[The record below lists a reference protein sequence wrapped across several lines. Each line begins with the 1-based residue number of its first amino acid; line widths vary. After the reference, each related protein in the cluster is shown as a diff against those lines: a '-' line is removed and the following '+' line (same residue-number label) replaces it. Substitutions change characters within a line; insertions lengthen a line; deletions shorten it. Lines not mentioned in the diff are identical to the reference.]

1 MTEKQTATYGSWLS
15 PITSDLVVTGTVRLK
30 TPVYNRGNIYWNE
43 MRPNEAGRN
52 VIVKMHANGDI
63 LDVVLPPFNA
73 RTRVHEYGGG
83 EFLVVEGIV
92 YFSNFSDQRIYKID
106 TNNSLSA
113 QAITAAGN
121 FYYADAC
128 FDKSRSRLIC
138 VQEDHTNSDQEAVN
152 SIVAIDITKEN
163 NGKVLVSGNDFYSS
177 PQISSDGTKL
187 AWLTWHHPN
196 MPWDSTEL
204 WVAEFDTDGS
214 IKNSKQIA
222 GGKNTSIFQP
232 QWSKDETLY
241 FISDQSGWS
250 NLYAWQLGQIK
261 PLYEKNLDFG
271 LPQWVFGMR
280 TYDFASDK
288 EIVCTYTEKGV
299 WYLARLDINAKTLK
313 TLEVPYTEIS
323 DLRVADGKAFFVG
336 GSPTRLREIVQLD
349 LSSCETKILKRTS
362 ELSVD
367 REYLSVPE
375 TIEFPTENNLTAH
388 AFYYPPKNRDYQ
400 AYSRECPPL
409 LVKSH
414 GGPTAAT
421 SSVLSLTIQYWT
433 SRGFA
438 VLDVNYGGSTGYGRV
453 YRERLNNN
461 WGIVDVDDCVN
472 GAKYLVSQ
480 NKADVKRLAIDGG
493 SAGGYTTLC
502 VLAFRD
508 YFQAGASYY
517 GVSDLKALAEDTHKF
532 ESRYLDNLIG
542 PYPERKDLYNERSP
556 INHVEGLSCP
566 VILFQ
571 GLEDKVVP
579 PNQAEKMLE
588 ALREKKIPI
597 AYVPFEG
604 EQHGF
609 RRAENIKRSLEA
621 EYYFYGQI
629 FKFSIADKIEP
640 VEIENLT
647 KSL

>member
-1 MTEKQTATYGSWLS
+1 MTEKQTATYGSWSS
-15 PITSDLVVTGTVRLK
+15 PITADLVVTGTVRLK
-30 TPVYNRGNIYWNE
+30 TPVYDKENIYYSE
-43 MRPNEAGRN
+43 MRPNESGRN
-52 VIVKMHANGDI
+52 VIVKILPNGEMLDI
-63 LDVVLPPFNA
+63 VPTPFNA

-83 EFLVVEGIV
+83 EFLVVDGVV
-92 YFSNFSDQRIYKID
+92 YFSNFSDQKIYKID
-106 TNNSLSA
+106 TNTQDLLPKP
-113 QAITAAGN
+113 ITTAES

-128 FDKSRSRLIC
+128 FDKNHNRLIC
-138 VQEDHTNSDQEAVN
+138 IREDHTSSDQEAIN
-152 SIVAIDITKEN
+152 SIVAIDIQGEN

-177 PQISSDGTKL
+177 PKISPDGTKL

-204 WVAEFDTDGS
+204 WVAEFDLDGL
-214 IKNSKQIA
+214 IKSPQLVA
-222 GGKNTSIFQP
+222 GGKNISIFQP
-232 QWSKDETLY
+232 EWSNDGTLY
-241 FISDQSGWS
+241 FISDQNGWS
-250 NLYAWQLGQIK
+250 NLYNWQQGQITNV
-261 PLYEKNLDFG
+261 YEKNSDFG

-288 EIVCTYTEKGV
+288 EIICSYTEKGV
-299 WYLARLDINAKTLK
+299 WYLAKLDTSTKTLK
-313 TLEVPYTEIS
+313 TLDIAYTEVS
-323 DLRVADGKAFFVG
+323 DLRVYKGKAFFVG
-336 GSPTRLREIVQLD
+336 GSPTRLREIVELD
-349 LSSCETKILKRTS
+349 LSTCETKSLRRTS
-362 ELSVD
+362 ELTLD
-367 REYLSVPE
+367 TGYLSVPE
-375 TIEFPTENNLTAH
+375 TIEFPTENGLTAH
-388 AFYYPPKNRDYQ
+388 AFYYPPKNADYQ
-400 AYSRECPPL
+400 AHSNECPPL

-438 VLDVNYGGSTGYGRV
+438 VLDVNYGGSTGYGRA
-453 YRERLNNN
+453 YRERLNNS
-461 WGIVDVDDCVN
+461 WGIVDIDDCVN

-480 NKADVKRLAIDGG
+480 NKADVQRLAIDGG

-502 VLAFRD
+502 VLTFRD

-517 GVSDLKALAEDTHKF
+517 GVSDLNALAQDTHKF

-542 PYPERKDLYNERSP
+542 PYPERKDLYDERSP
-556 INHVEGLSCP
+556 INHVEQLSCP

-579 PNQAEKMLE
+579 PNQAEKMLT
-588 ALREKKIPI
+588 ALLEKKIPV

-609 RRAENIKRSLEA
+609 RRAENIKRALEA

-629 FKFSIADKIEP
+629 FKFNVADKIEP
-640 VEIENLT
+640 VKIENLE
-647 KSL
+647 S

>member
-1 MTEKQTATYGSWLS
+1 MTEKQIAAYGSWLS
-15 PITSDLVVTGTVRLK
+15 PISSELVVSGTLRVK
-30 TPVYNRGNIYWNE
+30 TPVYDDGNLYWNE
-43 MRPNEAGRN
+43 LRPNEGGRN
-52 VIVKMHANGDI
+52 VIVKMLSTGETLDI
-63 LDVVLPPFNA
+63 TLSPFNA

-83 EFLVVEGIV
+83 EFLVANSIV

-106 TNNSLSA
+106 TNTLDLSPK
-113 QAITAAGN
+113 AITNEGS
-121 FYYADAC
+121 FYYADYA
-128 FDKSRSRLIC
+128 FDKERNRLISIR
-138 VQEDHTNSDQEAVN
+138 EDHTNNNQEAIN
-152 SIVAIDITKEN
+152 SIVAIDITQEN
-163 NGKVLVSGNDFYSS
+163 TGVVLVSGNDFYSS
-177 PQISSDGTKL
+177 PRISPDGTKL
-187 AWLTWHHPN
+187 SWLTWHHPN

-204 WVAEFDTDGS
+204 WIGEFDSNGL
-214 IKNSKQIA
+214 IKNSKQVA
-222 GGKNTSIFQP
+222 GGKNISIFQP
-232 QWSKDETLY
+232 EWSSDGILY
-241 FISDQSGWS
+241 FISDQNGWW
-250 NLYAWQLGQIK
+250 NLYSLEQDKITS
-261 PLYEKNLDFG
+261 LYEKTVDFG

-280 TYDFASDK
+280 TYDFMSDK
-288 EIVCTYTEKGV
+288 EIICSYTEKGV
-299 WYLARLDINAKTLK
+299 FYLASLDVKTKTLK
-313 TLEVPYTEIS
+313 NLDTSYTEIS
-323 DLRVADGKAFFVG
+323 DIRVAKGKAFFVG
-336 GSPTRLREIVQLD
+336 GSPTKLREIVQLD
-349 LSSCETKILKRTS
+349 LSSYEYKALRQTS
-362 ELSVD
+362 GLNID
-367 REYLSVPE
+367 TEYLSIPE
-375 TIEFPTENNLTAH
+375 TIEFPTENNLMAY
-388 AFYYPPKNRDYQ
+388 AFYYPPKNRDYY
-400 AYSRECPPL
+400 ASSNEYPPL

-438 VLDVNYGGSTGYGRV
+438 VLDVNYGGSAGYGRA

-480 NKADVKRLAIDGG
+480 NKADKNRLAIDGG

-502 VLAFRD
+502 VLTFRD

-517 GVSDLKALAEDTHKF
+517 GVSDLNALAEDTHKF

-542 PYPERKDLYNERSP
+542 PYPKRKDLYDERSP

-588 ALREKKIPI
+588 ALRSKKIPV

-621 EYYFYGQI
+621 EFYFYSQI
-629 FKFSIADKIEP
+629 FKFPIVDKIEP
-640 VEIENLT
+640 VEIENLN
-647 KSL
+647 S

>member
-1 MTEKQTATYGSWLS
+1 MTQKQTATYGSWSS
-15 PITSDLVVTGTVRLK
+15 PITADLVVTGTVRLK
-30 TPVYNRGNIYWNE
+30 TPVYDKENIYYSE
-43 MRPNEAGRN
+43 MRPNESGRN
-52 VIVKMHANGDI
+52 VIVKILPNGEMLDI
-63 LDVVLPPFNA
+63 VPTPFNA

-83 EFLVVEGIV
+83 EFLVVDGVV
-92 YFSNFSDQRIYKID
+92 YFSNFSDQKIYKID
-106 TNNSLSA
+106 TNTQDLLPKP
-113 QAITAAGN
+113 ITTAES

-128 FDKSRSRLIC
+128 FDKNHNRLIC
-138 VQEDHTNSDQEAVN
+138 IREDHTSSDQEAIN
-152 SIVAIDITKEN
+152 SIVAIDIQGEN

-177 PQISSDGTKL
+177 PKISPDGTKL

-204 WVAEFDTDGS
+204 WVAEFDLDGL
-214 IKNSKQIA
+214 IKSPQLVA
-222 GGKNTSIFQP
+222 GGKNISIFQP
-232 QWSKDETLY
+232 EWSNDGTLY
-241 FISDQSGWS
+241 FISDQNGWS
-250 NLYAWQLGQIK
+250 NLYNWQQGQITNV
-261 PLYEKNLDFG
+261 YEKNSDFG

-288 EIVCTYTEKGV
+288 KIICSYTEKGV
-299 WYLARLDINAKTLK
+299 WYLAKLDTSTKTLK
-313 TLEVPYTEIS
+313 TLDIAYTEVS
-323 DLRVADGKAFFVG
+323 DLRVYKGKAFFVG
-336 GSPTRLREIVQLD
+336 GSPTRLREIVELD
-349 LSSCETKILKRTS
+349 LSTCETKSLRRTS
-362 ELSVD
+362 ELTLD
-367 REYLSVPE
+367 TGYLSVPE
-375 TIEFPTENNLTAH
+375 TIEFPTENGLTAH
-388 AFYYPPKNRDYQ
+388 AFYYPPKNADYQ
-400 AYSRECPPL
+400 AHSNECPPL

-438 VLDVNYGGSTGYGRV
+438 VLDVNYGGSTGYGRA
-453 YRERLNNN
+453 YRERLNNS
-461 WGIVDVDDCVN
+461 WGIVDIDDCVN

-480 NKADVKRLAIDGG
+480 NKADVQRLAIDGG

-502 VLAFRD
+502 VLTFRD

-517 GVSDLKALAEDTHKF
+517 GVSDLNALAQDTHKF

-542 PYPERKDLYNERSP
+542 PYPERKDLYDERSP
-556 INHVEGLSCP
+556 INHVEQLSCP

-579 PNQAEKMLE
+579 PNQAEKMLT
-588 ALREKKIPI
+588 ALLEKKIPV

-609 RRAENIKRSLEA
+609 RRAENIKRALEA

-629 FKFSIADKIEP
+629 FKFNVADKIEP
-640 VEIENLT
+640 VKIENLE
-647 KSL
+647 S